1 MWSPRVAARVP
12 EDATLDQFASGDS
25 DDESDRGENGESD
38 ADRPERSDEDGS
50 AAGDA
55 VAGESG
61 DGAAG
66 ESGDAAAAPAV
77 STHRFAPDGR
87 ACADCD
93 ARATRLWRDGDSL
106 VCESC
111 KEWQE

>member
-25 DDESDRGENGESD
+25 DDESDRGEKGESD
-38 ADRPERSDEDGS
+38 ADRPERGDADEQ
-50 AAGDA
+50 AVGDA
-55 VAGESG
+55 VAEEPG
-61 DGAAG
+61 DSAAV
-66 ESGDAAAAPAV
+66 APAV

-87 ACADCD
+87 ACVDCD
-93 ARATRLWRDGDSL
+93 ARVTRLWRDGDSL